1 MRLNLGGNAEARR
14 SFGSQTDKVDFESP
28 LVTRYNAALAAS
40 ASAALGC
47 SSPKVIDES
56 SPVASFTT
64 PASPSTPVSA
74 SFNGS
79 SPKPAARRVN
89 TVMKG
94 SKLDDFDFDL
104 DNFTFVPPKP
114 QPTVQPAKQPTKPV
128 DDLKV
133 YDISAG
139 QQKNPQSTI
148 QLDSRF
154 KAAKAISSA
163 DIYASS
169 STPPDLTFRADLASA
184 NAISSDMYFGRHQST
199 STTDLD
205 VQVQNVTEQGRQLV
219 EAAAVEARIL
229 ANRAFDWFQQ
239 NFI

>member
-1 MRLNLGGNAEARR
+1 MRLNLGGNSEARR
-14 SFGSQTDKVDFESP
+14 AFASQADKVDFESP
-28 LVTRYNAALAAS
+28 LVTKYNASLAAS

-47 SSPKVIDES
+47 SSPQVIDE
-56 SPVASFTT
+56 SPVASFITPVT
-64 PASPSTPVSA
+64 PATPVSPISA

-79 SPKPAARRVN
+79 SPKPSARRVN
-89 TVMKG
+89 TIMKG

-104 DNFTFVPPKP
+104 NNFTFVPPKP
-114 QPTVQPAKQPTKPV
+114 QPTVQPTKQPTKPV

-139 QQKNPQSTI
+139 QQRNPQSTV

-163 DIYASS
+163 DIYAS

-184 NAISSDMYFGRHQST
+184 NAISSDMYFGRHQP
-199 STTDLD
+199 TTDLD

-219 EAAAVEARIL
+219 EAAAVEARLL